1 MVALDALGL
10 VLGLRL
16 LVADVKSR
24 GNNAFSVGG
33 SNIPDD
39 LHLTWLGL
47 LGGGGHVVLN
57 SRCIHGLNLS
67 GLDGH
72 WWCRWLLYRLF
83 NFLSLLRHAEG
94 VALGRSLLICFSVGL
109 GERIVLFIL
118 K

>member
-57 SRCIHGLNLS
+57 SRCIHSFHLS

-72 WWCRWLLYRLF
+72 WWCRWLLCLD
-83 NFLSLLRHAEG
+83 NLLSLLRHAEG
-94 VALGRSLLICFSVGL
+94 VTLGRSLLMCFSVGL
-109 GERIVLFIL
+109 GEWVVPLVL

>member
-10 VLGLRL
+10 VLGLLL
-16 LVADVKSR
+16 LVVDVKSR
-24 GNNAFSVGG
+24 GNNACSVGG
-33 SNIPDD
+33 NNIPDD
-39 LHLTWLGL
+39 LYLTWLSL
-47 LGGGGHVVLN
+47 LGGGGHVFLD
-57 SRCIHGLNLS
+57 SRCIHSLHLS

-72 WWCRWLLYRLF
+72 WCCRWLLCLI

-109 GERIVLFIL
+109 GEWIVPLAL

>member
-16 LVADVKSR
+16 LVVDVKSR
-24 GNNAFSVGG
+24 GNNACSVGG
-33 SNIPDD
+33 NNIPDGV
-39 LHLTWLGL
+39 HLTWLGL
-47 LGGGGHVVLN
+47 LGGDDHVIFY
-57 SRCIHGLNLS
+57 SRCIHSLHLP

-72 WWCRWLLYRLF
+72 WWCRWLLCCLD
-83 NFLSLLRHAEG
+83 NLLSLLRHAEG

-109 GERIVLFIL
+109 GEWIVPLAL